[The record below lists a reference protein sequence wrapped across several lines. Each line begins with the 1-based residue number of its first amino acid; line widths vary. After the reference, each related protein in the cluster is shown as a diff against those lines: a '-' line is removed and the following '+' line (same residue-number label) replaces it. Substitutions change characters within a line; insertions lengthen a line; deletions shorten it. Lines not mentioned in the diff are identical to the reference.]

1 MDPQKRNAPIT
12 RSNES
17 AANITVGQHTIKPFQ
32 GTRNINELRAL
43 DALIKAEGKPVSRKD
58 LDRLCGAANSPEIV
72 RRLREKG
79 LPIKCDMQEQVNR
92 FGEPVR
98 AGYYSLTPYAM
109 TKLRLWLYSQRKG
122 AQQ

>member
-1 MDPQKRNAPIT
+1 MDSPKRNAPIAK
-12 RSNES
+12 SHES
-17 AANITVGQHTIKPFQ
+17 EAKPITEQHNIKPFQ

-43 DALIKAEGKPVSRKD
+43 DAFLQAQGGPLSRKD

-79 LPIKCDMQEQVNR
+79 LSIKCDMQEQVNR

-109 TKLRLWLYSQRKG
+109 AKLRLWLHSQRKG
-122 AQQ
+122 MQ

>member
-12 RSNES
+12 KSNES
-17 AANITVGQHTIKPFQ
+17 AANITVGQHIIKPFQ

-43 DALIKAEGKPVSRKD
+43 DVLIKAEGKPVSRKD

-98 AGYYSLTPYAM
+98 AGYYSLTPNAM
-109 TKLRLWLYSQRKG
+109 AQLRLWQHSQR
-122 AQQ
+122 QEVQ

>member
-1 MDPQKRNAPIT
+1 MDAEKRNAPTT

-17 AANITVGQHTIKPFQ
+17 AANITVGQHNIKPFQ

-79 LPIKCDMQEQVNR
+79 LPIKCDMQETVNR
-92 FGEPVR
+92 FGESVK

-109 TKLRLWLYSQRKG
+109 AKLRLWRHNQCKG
-122 AQQ
+122 VQQ